1 MHADGVAREIQFRV
15 LGPVEVRR
23 DDEVVNLGG
32 AQQRRLL
39 AALLTESGT
48 VVPLDRMVD
57 VVWADGDAPEG
68 ARRSLMTYVSRLRA
82 SLGDGY
88 VTTQEP
94 GYLLDPGAGSLDA
107 ERFERLVDQARSSAP
122 TESIALLDQALALWH
137 GPAFGEFGAEWW
149 ARPEAVRLDELRLV
163 AAEER
168 AEAQLSSRQ
177 HERAVSDLE
186 ALVAAYP
193 LRERLVGQLMRALN
207 ASGRQA
213 EALRAFSTFRA
224 YLAEETGLDPSET
237 LIALDRE
244 IASGTPTP
252 ATDGQLSVRGY
263 VLGESLGEGAFG
275 SVYRAVQPGVGREVA
290 VKVIRAEFADDP
302 VFVQRFE
309 AEAQLVAR
317 LEHPHIVPL
326 YDFWREP
333 GGAFLVFRLLRGG
346 TAERSLVVD
355 GPWTLDRVTQL
366 VDEVGGALM
375 AAHAAGVVH
384 RDVKPAN
391 VLFDEAGSSYLA
403 DFGISVTEG
412 LHGLAAGF
420 SAGSPIYAGPEQF
433 HGDAATP
440 ENDVYGL
447 AITVWELLAG
457 LPPFDGASAA
467 EILRSKMTEPVGSLR
482 SARPDVPAAVEAV
495 LQRATA
501 VQPKDRYPNAAEFV
515 LAWQSAVGRA
525 GATGTTGMRAN
536 VPAVTPRAEAARTMA
551 HLQAGLTNPYK
562 GLRPFGEADA
572 RDFHGRADLVDEL
585 TAMAGAA
592 RFIAVVGPSGS
603 GKSSLVHAGVV
614 PRLRAS
620 GCRVVTMVPAAAPL
634 GQLRTALLAVA
645 TRPVP
650 YGDVTEMAGL
660 VADDDGGDLVLVV
673 DQFEEAWTLA
683 EPGEREQFLD
693 GLAAVAAGQSGVR
706 VVVTIRAD
714 FFDRPLAHPALGP
727 LVSAHTF
734 SVTPMTS
741 AELLDA
747 IQLPALALGVTF
759 EAGLDTQLVAE
770 VVSQPASLPLLQF
783 ALAEL
788 YDQRTGST
796 VTAASYG
803 KMGGVAGAIAARAE
817 QVYGELDREQR
828 QATRRLFARLVTP
841 GDEAADTRRRARRS
855 ELPDAV
861 LEVVDQLG
869 AHRLLTF
876 DHDPVTREPT
886 VEVAHESLL
895 RSWPRLQRW
904 IDDDRD
910 WLRQLGH
917 LSGAAVSWDER
928 GRETAD
934 LYAGTR
940 LASATEALDARGDSL
955 SPLEHEFVTVSADHA
970 AATERHDRLAR
981 HRLQRLL
988 LVTAVLL
995 VLALIGAALAF
1006 TQTHSADRQ
1015 RAAADEARSS
1025 AQVEA
1030 LANRSTALRGTQR
1043 DVAALLAVEAHRLQ
1057 PDDNS
1062 NGALLSALTQ
1072 SPGFLGYTRV
1082 PDAILN
1088 TSGTVLAG
1096 GTTAMI
1102 LTDTGQLMRIDLTT
1116 GRIDRPYPSLPLGRL
1131 DWSFLRSSND
1141 GRLVALVTT
1150 AAAPSSTFVATVRI
1164 LDATSGALVSGPID
1178 FDFPVGDMALS
1189 PDDSTLIVSGGKTGE
1204 VDVVTTADGQV
1215 RGRIAGLPKP
1225 AESTL
1230 ESNTAPL
1237 AVRSDG
1243 LVYVG
1248 SEAGPIRVVDPTS
1261 MSVVSTIDA
1270 PQGTAVDVLRLAPD
1284 ERSLLAVGSGRTSR
1298 IDLPSGQI
1306 RWQIGDQAGDQCQA
1320 VTIAGPT
1327 NRFYCG
1333 DIFGRL
1339 GERDY
1344 ETGAPTGRDLD
1355 AQQGNTGELSMAD
1368 GGHMLVAFGAN
1379 APVVDRWR
1387 LDGAGLIN
1395 TVVAPGAAM
1404 VGYTAEGTSILA
1416 GNPGTNYPGPPI
1428 RLIDPTTGTLQ
1439 RSFDRLLAAI
1449 PSTIPNRVL
1458 GVTTNAD
1465 GLLGLSFDATTGE
1478 VAPEYQGGHLDVVPD
1493 VATVDPQGRMLFLAD
1508 HTTPTGETLQI
1519 DAHTGVRSP
1528 TVIPASGNSASLSE
1542 DGRRLVIS
1550 GGSGT
1555 TAYDPTSGAL
1565 LPETLPDVTN
1575 STIAGHTLIGN
1586 TFAGA
1591 INLYDVDTFQQIGT
1605 LPGSRGFAN
1614 QLLVSADGHTL
1625 VVRGGDRT
1633 VSLYDL
1639 TARERIGQPIVIG
1652 PEDANYA
1659 SLRPDGQAM
1668 AVGGGSRGIQIWDLD
1683 PDHWA
1688 AAACQLAGR
1697 NLTQEEWTT
1706 YLSWAGPYHA
1716 TCSGYDSGS

>member
-1 MHADGVAREIQFRV
+1 MRAEGEPGEVQFRV

-23 DDEVVNLGG
+23 HDELVNLGG

-57 VVWADGDAPEG
+57 VVWADGDAPDG

-107 ERFERLVDQARSSAP
+107 DRFERLVDQARSAAP

-149 ARPEAVRLDELRLV
+149 ARPAAVRLDELRLV

-224 YLAEETGLDPSET
+224 YLAEETGLEPSES
-237 LIALDRE
+237 LVALDRE
-244 IASGTPTP
+244 IAGGGTATP
-252 ATDGQLSVRGY
+252 APDGQLSVRGY

-355 GPWTLDRVTQL
+355 GPWTLERVTQL

-375 AAHAAGVVH
+375 AAHAAGVIH

-391 VLFDEAGSSYLA
+391 VLFDDGGSSYLA

-412 LHGLAAGF
+412 VHGLGAGY
-420 SAGSPIYAGPEQF
+420 SAGSPVYAGPEQF

-447 AITVWELLAG
+447 AVTVWELLAG
-457 LPPFDGASAA
+457 HPPFEGASAA
-467 EILRSKMTEPVGSLR
+467 EILRVKMTEPLGSLR
-482 SARPDVPAAVEAV
+482 ALRPDVPDVVEAV

-501 VQPKDRYPNAAEFV
+501 VRTKDRYPSAAEFV

-525 GATGTTGMRAN
+525 GATGTTGVRASAL
-536 VPAVTPRAEAARTMA
+536 PATPRAEAARTMA

-572 RDFHGRADLVDEL
+572 RDFHGRADLVDAL
-585 TAMAGAA
+585 TVMAEGAA
-592 RFIAVVGPSGS
+592 FVAVVGPSGS

-614 PRLRAS
+614 PRLRES

-650 YGDVTEMAGL
+650 DGDVTEMVGV
-660 VADDDGGDLVLVV
+660 VARDGGGDLVVVV

-683 EPGEREQFLD
+683 EPEERERFLD
-693 GLAAVAAGQSGVR
+693 GLAAVAAGSDGGR
-706 VVVTIRAD
+706 VIVTIRAD
-714 FFDRPLAHPALGP
+714 FFDRPLAHPAIGP

-747 IQLPALALGVTF
+747 IHLPALALGVTF
-759 EAGLDTQLVAE
+759 DAGLDTQLVAE

-788 YDQRTGST
+788 YDQRTGSV
-796 VTAASYG
+796 VTAAAYRQ
-803 KMGGVAGAIAARAE
+803 MGGVAGAIAARAE
-817 QVYGELDREQR
+817 QVYGQLDREQQ
-828 QATRRLFARLVTP
+828 QATRRLFTRLVTP
-841 GDEAADTRRRARRS
+841 GDDAPDTRRRARRS
-855 ELPDAV
+855 ELPAAV

-895 RSWPRLQRW
+895 RSWPRLQQW
-904 IDDDRD
+904 IDEDRD

-917 LSGAAVSWDER
+917 LSGAAASWDDR
-928 GRETAD
+928 GREPAD
-934 LYAGTR
+934 LYAGSR
-940 LASATEALDARGDSL
+940 LAAATEALDARGDAL
-955 SPLEHEFVTVSADHA
+955 SPLEHDFVTASRDHA
-970 AATERHDRLAR
+970 VAAERHDRLTR

-988 LVTAVLL
+988 LVTGVLL
-995 VLALIGAALAF
+995 VIALIGGAVAVR
-1006 TQTHSADRQ
+1006 QGQSAERN
-1015 RAAADEARSS
+1015 RTG
-1025 AQVEA
+1025 AQLEA

-1043 DVAALLAVEAHRLQ
+1043 DVAALLAVEAHRLR

-1062 NGALLSALTQ
+1062 NSALLAALTQ

-1082 PDAILN
+1082 PDVIDYL
-1088 TSGTVLAG
+1088 SGTVLAG
-1096 GTTAMI
+1096 GTTAVI
-1102 LTDTGQLMRIDLTT
+1102 QTDTGQLARVDLTT
-1116 GRIDRPYPSLPLGRL
+1116 GSIDHPYPATTPAKVE
-1131 DWSFLRSSND
+1131 WSFVRSSGD
-1141 GRLVALVTT
+1141 ARLLAVMTDIKN
-1150 AAAPSSTFVATVRI
+1150 PSGDDVSTVRV
-1164 LDATSGALVSGPID
+1164 LDADTGALVSGPID
-1178 FDFPVGDMALS
+1178 FDF
-1189 PDDSTLIVSGGKTGE
+1189 
-1204 VDVVTTADGQV
+1204 
-1215 RGRIAGLPKP
+1215 
-1225 AESTL
+1225 
-1230 ESNTAPL
+1230 
-1237 AVRSDG
+1237 
-1243 LVYVG
+1243 
-1248 SEAGPIRVVDPTS
+1248 
-1261 MSVVSTIDA
+1261 
-1270 PQGTAVDVLRLAPD
+1270 
-1284 ERSLLAVGSGRTSR
+1284 AVG
-1298 IDLPSGQI
+1298 
-1306 RWQIGDQAGDQCQA
+1306 
-1320 VTIAGPT
+1320 
-1327 NRFYCG
+1327 
-1333 DIFGRL
+1333 
-1339 GERDY
+1339 
-1344 ETGAPTGRDLD
+1344 
-1355 AQQGNTGELSMAD
+1355 
-1368 GGHMLVAFGAN
+1368 
-1379 APVVDRWR
+1379 
-1387 LDGAGLIN
+1387 
-1395 TVVAPGAAM
+1395 
-1404 VGYTAEGTSILA
+1404 
-1416 GNPGTNYPGPPI
+1416 
-1428 RLIDPTTGTLQ
+1428 
-1439 RSFDRLLAAI
+1439 
-1449 PSTIPNRVL
+1449 
-1458 GVTTNAD
+1458 
-1465 GLLGLSFDATTGE
+1465 
-1478 VAPEYQGGHLDVVPD
+1478 
-1493 VATVDPQGRMLFLAD
+1493 
-1508 HTTPTGETLQI
+1508 
-1519 DAHTGVRSP
+1519 
-1528 TVIPASGNSASLSE
+1528 
-1542 DGRRLVIS
+1542 
-1550 GGSGT
+1550 
-1555 TAYDPTSGAL
+1555 
-1565 LPETLPDVTN
+1565 
-1575 STIAGHTLIGN
+1575 
-1586 TFAGA
+1586 
-1591 INLYDVDTFQQIGT
+1591 
-1605 LPGSRGFAN
+1605 
-1614 QLLVSADGHTL
+1614 
-1625 VVRGGDRT
+1625 
-1633 VSLYDL
+1633 
-1639 TARERIGQPIVIG
+1639 
-1652 PEDANYA
+1652 
-1659 SLRPDGQAM
+1659 
-1668 AVGGGSRGIQIWDLD
+1668 
-1683 PDHWA
+1683 
-1688 AAACQLAGR
+1688 
-1697 NLTQEEWTT
+1697 
-1706 YLSWAGPYHA
+1706 
-1716 TCSGYDSGS
+1716 